1 MKNEKPNAEL
11 VWKQFEDLMAPQLKL
26 SAVDHAVYSHLLRH
40 SRLEGKRRLHLSMN
54 KLGRGTR
61 LSGAGARNAVRRL
74 VAKGALRLVE
84 RSKAGHV
91 IDVLLPEEMRGVR
104 TKLAAASSSGGTN
117 TRDFGL
123 EEGLEKGNFWK
134 DKALRQAIH
143 RREGGACFYCLRRV
157 KARLQCIDH
166 VVPQVRCGPN
176 SYRNLVSSCG
186 ECNAQKREEEAGN
199 FLRKL
204 YREERLTLEELNGR
218 LRALKELAAGKLRP
232 AAASPPLPQ

>member
-1 MKNEKPNAEL
+1 MKISKPNAEL
-11 VWKQFEDLMAPQLKL
+11 VWKQFEDLVVPQLKL
-26 SAVDHAVYSHLLRH
+26 SVVDQAVYSYLIRH
-40 SRLEGKRRLHLSMN
+40 SRLEGKRRLHLSMYR
-54 KLGRGTR
+54 LGRGTR
-61 LSGAGARNAVRRL
+61 LSAAGARHAVRRL

-91 IDVLLPEEMRGVR
+91 IEVRLPEEMRRVR
-104 TKLAAASSSGGTN
+104 TKVAVGSSSGGTY
-117 TRDFGL
+117 L
-123 EEGLEKGNFWK
+123 ENGNFWK

-186 ECNAQKREEEAGN
+186 DCNAQKGEEEAGN

-232 AAASPPLPQ
+232 LAASPQLPQ